1 MIKTNRCLTL
11 VILFIPF
18 LLNAYPRLTDTIPIK
33 GIDVIAAKSGLPL
46 SALPLSSVEIDRKT
60 IEESNEPNVLPI
72 LSQQVP
78 GLFVTAKGIM
88 GFGISTNSSGTINIR
103 GVGEGNKVLTMI
115 DGQPQWAGIFGH
127 SIADNWVSNNVQ
139 SIEVI
144 KGPASLL
151 YGSNA
156 MGGSINII
164 TRRNDRE
171 GISGSGNISYG
182 SYNTQEYA
190 FTVGYNKGKF
200 RSFLSGNSDR
210 TDGERKN
217 SQFRLWNGFGS
228 LQYDITNNWNAG
240 ATFNITNFLG
250 HNPGMV
256 TKPINDNW
264 MEATRGTASVI
275 VKNSYS
281 GLNGSIQ
288 GYYNFGHHK
297 INDGY
302 FDGAPPRNYIFKS
315 DDHVAGAAIHESFCW
330 NKDNMVTVGYD
341 IQNWGGH
348 AWNDNND
355 GSRKEIIDKC
365 ITNMG
370 AYAMLQYRFFNM
382 ISVNAGTRYEYNT
395 QYGSKWIPQAG
406 IVANIIPSNTIK
418 FSFSEGFRAP
428 NLRELYMYQSA
439 NPDLKPEDMYNY
451 ELSVNQFF
459 LNKKINVSLALFY
472 IDGKEM
478 IQPVPVD
485 GIDRNMNVGTF
496 TNKGIEAGFS
506 YRISD
511 MWTVITNYSFLD
523 TSKKLLAAPKHKL
536 FAAVH
541 FNFKNFGV
549 IIDNE
554 TILGLYRSVSADAED
569 YDYSLLNASVSYKFI
584 FPYLQVEPYVGFN
597 NITDTQYSINE
608 GFPMP
613 GFTVKGGVKVR
624 F

>member
-1 MIKTNRCLTL
+1 MIKSNSCLTL
-11 VILFIPF
+11 VISFIPF
-18 LLNAYPRLTDTIPIK
+18 LLNAYPSITDTIPITD
-33 GIDVIAAKSGLPL
+33 INVIAAKSGLQL
-46 SALPLSSVEIDRKT
+46 SSLPLSSVEIDRKT
-60 IEESNEPNVLPI
+60 IDDSNEPNVLPI
-72 LSQQVP
+72 LSRQVP
-78 GLFVTAKGIM
+78 GLFVTSKGIM
-88 GFGISTNSSGTINIR
+88 GFGISANSSGVINIR

-156 MGGSINII
+156 MGGSVNII
-164 TRRNDRE
+164 TRSGDKE

-190 FTVGYNKGKF
+190 FTVGYNRGKF
-200 RSFLSGNSDR
+200 RSFLSGNSDY

-217 SQFRLWNGFGS
+217 SQFRLWNGFAS
-228 LQYDITNNWNAG
+228 VKYDIAKNWNAG

-250 HNPGMV
+250 HNPGMI

-264 MEATRGTASVI
+264 MEATRGTASVM

-281 GLNGSIQ
+281 GLNGSVQ
-288 GYYNFGHHK
+288 AYYNFGHHK

-302 FDGAPPRNYIFKS
+302 FQGSAPRNYIFRS
-315 DDHVAGAAIHESFCW
+315 NDHVAGAAIHESFYW
-330 NKDNMVTVGYD
+330 NDGNMVTVGYD

-365 ITNMG
+365 VTNMG

-382 ISVNAGTRYEYNT
+382 ISLNAGARYEYNT
-395 QYGSKWIPQAG
+395 QFGGKWIPQSG

-418 FSFSEGFRAP
+418 FSFGEGFRAP
-428 NLRELYMYQSA
+428 NIRELYMYQAA

-451 ELSVNQFF
+451 ELSVKQSF
-459 LNKKINVSLALFY
+459 LHKKINISLALFY

-496 TNKGIEAGFS
+496 INKGIEAEFS

-511 MWTVITNYSFLD
+511 IWTAVANYSFLD
-523 TSKKLLAAPKHKL
+523 TSKKLLAAPRHKL
-536 FAAVH
+536 FAAVY
-541 FNFKNFGV
+541 FNFKNLGV
-549 IIDNE
+549 ILDNQ
-554 TILGLYRSVSADAED
+554 TILGLYRSVEPEAED
-569 YDYSLLNASVSYKFI
+569 YDYSLLNVSLAYKFI
-584 FPYLQVEPYVGFN
+584 LPFLQVEPYMGFD
-597 NITDTQYSINE
+597 NITNTRYSINE

-613 GFTVKGGVKVR
+613 GFTVKGGVKFR